1 MNNKEKIVFLDGIF
15 GLCNGIVDFLIKY
28 DKKNILKFAP
38 LQGKY
43 AQNNLNK
50 KQIQDVDT
58 IVFQLNGQTFIKS
71 RAVIEILNQLD
82 RFWIISKILNIFPT
96 KILDIFYD
104 LIVKYRY
111 NIFGKR
117 DTCRIP
123 KPDEIKNFID

>member
-1 MNNKEKIVFLDGIF
+1 MNNKEKIVFFDGIC

-96 KILDIFYD
+96 KILDVFYD

-123 KPDEIKNFID
+123 KPDEIEKFI

>member
-1 MNNKEKIVFLDGIF
+1 
-15 GLCNGIVDFLIKY
+15 LCNGIVDFLIKY